1 MNDRQQIKRFDKP
14 KRISTQR
21 IKLVF
26 NMIKSIKIVLVFVVM
41 ALQTFAVQ
49 AQKTFAVSDDIAL
62 IQLEDSIFQHL
73 SWFQAQSFGRVP
85 ANGLI
90 VIKGGEAIMIDTP
103 WTNEMTQ
110 QLVEF
115 TEKHFKVKLTAF
127 VAGHS
132 HDDCIGGLEYLQS
145 IGVESIANVL
155 TVEKCRQEKLP
166 VPSKAFTDSLVIDMN
181 GLQLECQFHGG
192 GHTSDNITVWIP
204 EKKLLFGGCLIKS
217 ADAENLGY
225 TAEAVMQEWDTTVR
239 KVKARYKNIKTVVPG
254 HGDAGGVELLDHTV
268 ELVEKFR

>member
-1 MNDRQQIKRFDKP
+1 MNDHQQIKRFDKP

-21 IKLVF
+21 IKLIF

-62 IQLEDSIFQHL
+62 IQLEDSIFQHV

-166 VPSKAFTDSLVIDMN
+166 LPSKAFTDSLVIDLN
-181 GLQLECQFHGG
+181 GLQLECRFHGG

>member
-1 MNDRQQIKRFDKP
+1 MNDHQKIKRFDKP

-62 IQLEDSIFQHL
+62 IQLEDSIFQHV
-73 SWFQAQSFGRVP
+73 SWFQTQSFGRVP

-90 VIKGGEAIMIDTP
+90 VIKGGEAIIIDTP
-103 WTNEMTQ
+103 WTNDMTQ

-115 TEKHFKVKLTAF
+115 TEKHFKVKIAAF
-127 VAGHS
+127 IAGHS

-166 VPSKAFTDSLVIDMN
+166 LPSKAFTDSLLIDLN
-181 GLQLECQFHGG
+181 GLLLECRFHGG

-217 ADAENLGY
+217 GDAENLGY
-225 TAEAVMQEWDTTVR
+225 TGEAVMQEWDTTVR

-254 HGDAGGVELLDHTV
+254 HGDAGGAELLDHTV